1 MAYDAVIITVT
12 SGINV
17 SLTLAG
23 TNVNLSWTGG
33 SPPYVVQ
40 WAQTLPAAS
49 WSDLVTTGANS
60 TNLPITNVT
69 GYFRVKGQ

>member
-1 MAYDAVIITVT
+1 MRVAATSTTFRLFGSARELTVLPELSANDGVHAVAYDAVIITVT

-33 SPPYVVQ
+33 SPPCRKSGSV
-40 WAQTLPAAS
+40 L
-49 WSDLVTTGANS
+49 
-60 TNLPITNVT
+60 
-69 GYFRVKGQ
+69 